1 MSRINIVIA
10 AVLLAS
16 ALPLEAQNYLNLR
29 YTDGSDKNVPFA
41 SLQRITIDQTNNV
54 YIRMTDATTQTIA
67 FSELQRMT
75 FAESAEGSLLP
86 VELVSF
92 TATAEKENVILS
104 WQTATETNNYGFEIE
119 RAIENG
125 VMSSRAETRDDNW
138 TKIGFVEGNGT
149 TNAPKSYSFT
159 DKTANGKTSYR
170 LKQIDRDGKFEY
182 SQTVEVSVG
191 GAPLKFNLAQN
202 FPNPFNPST
211 TLAYTIATESFVTI
225 KVYDIVGREVT
236 SLVNEHKKAG
246 RYEVAFDGSRFSS
259 GVYICKMAAA
269 SFTSLIKMIITK

>member
-1 MSRINIVIA
+1 
-10 AVLLAS
+10 LLAS

-41 SLQRITIDQTNNV
+41 SLQRITFDQTNSV
-54 YIRMTDATTQTIA
+54 YVRMTDATTQTIV
-67 FSELQRMT
+67 FSELQKMSFSET
-75 FAESAEGSLLP
+75 GAGSLLP

-104 WQTATETNNYGFEIE
+104 WQTATETKNYGFEIE
-119 RAIENG
+119 RAIDNG
-125 VMSSRAETRDDNW
+125 ASTPSPKNGSVAQHDWVR
-138 TKIGFVEGNGT
+138 IGFVEGNGT

-159 DKTANGKTSYR
+159 DKTANGKISYR

-182 SQTVEVSVG
+182 SQTVEVNVSS
-191 GAPLKFNLAQN
+191 APLKFNLAQN

-236 SLVNEHKKAG
+236 TLVNERKKEG
-246 RYEVAFDGSRFSS
+246 RYEDAFDGSHISS

-269 SFTSLIKMIITK
+269 SYTSLIKMIITK

>member
-10 AVLLAS
+10 VVLLAS
-16 ALPLEAQNYLNLR
+16 TLPLEAQNYLNIR
-29 YTDGSDKNVPFA
+29 YTNGSDKNLPFA
-41 SLQRITIDQTNNV
+41 SLQRITFDETGNTVN
-54 YIRMTDATTQTIA
+54 YRMTNATTQTVT
-67 FSELQRMT
+67 FSELQRMS
-75 FAESAEGSLLP
+75 FAESGAGSLLP

-92 TATAEKENVILS
+92 TAESAAKSVELK
-104 WQTATETNNYGFEIE
+104 WKTATETNNYGFEIQ
-119 RAIENG
+119 RSAVSNQQ
-125 VMSSRAETRDDNW
+125 SDNVW
-138 TKIGFVEGNGT
+138 SKIGFVEGNST
-149 TNAPKSYSFT
+149 TNAPKAYSFT
-159 DKTANGKTSYR
+159 DKTANGKISYR

-182 SQTVEVSVG
+182 SHTVEVSVG
-191 GAPLKFNLAQN
+191 SAPLKFNLAQN
-202 FPNPFNPST
+202 YPNPFNPST